1 MCSAKETGAI
11 SLCPGILGDTTN
23 GVYCAANG
31 SHGVLP
37 ETEDMNDHA
46 THTERIYDD
55 LTTNLV
61 SLGTGKGA
69 AGAGRAALPPGLLV
83 VGLFFSDRK
92 LFQRIERGLT
102 HLPSD
107 PTRGA
112 AEIVVL
118 PAGPD
123 LARVCAGFAWLDADT
138 AHWTVVMGESLAPR
152 TDIDLWAADL
162 GEAGAAISVD
172 GPRGLRLFGSTFTA
186 LRAPLTIADSIDE
199 LLLPNPTIPD
209 ALRALRTGISRRR
222 IARVA
227 DAPLRLIVPTSTSLN
242 EPGAGL
248 PPDDPALALP
258 QFRFVFA
265 EAEEF
270 KRVRG
275 ALEEPAPDTH
285 DLYGEVLIVPIDAPH
300 AESEASMDTAHTT
313 DPAPSDRVVV
323 VAALAWRR
331 ESSGWSLL
339 LGAVRTASA
348 NIDRWLDDGAGDL
361 RTRVLLVTAKK
372 SGSQEQPV
380 AIDVLSRVTDLR
392 PEMREE
398 GPLFAPDAEP
408 VAVLTRTAGLIVAQD
423 DADLA
428 NASPDIIALVREK
441 LDAESEP

>member
-1 MCSAKETGAI
+1 M
-11 SLCPGILGDTTN
+11 
-23 GVYCAANG
+23 
-31 SHGVLP
+31 
-37 ETEDMNDHA
+37 
-46 THTERIYDD
+46 HTEGIYDD

-69 AGAGRAALPPGLLV
+69 AGAGRTALPPGLLV

-107 PTRGA
+107 PKRGA

-123 LARVCAGFAWLDADT
+123 LARVCAGFAWLDPDT
-138 AHWTVVMGESLAPR
+138 ARWTVVMGESLAPR
-152 TDIDLWAADL
+152 TDIDLWAADV

-172 GPRGLRLFGSTFTA
+172 GPRGLRLFGSSFTA
-186 LRAPLTIADSIDE
+186 LRAPLTIADSVDA
-199 LLLPNPTIPD
+199 LLVPDPAMSD
-209 ALRALRTGISRRR
+209 ALRVLRGGISRRR

-227 DAPLRLIVPTSTSLN
+227 DAPLRVIVPTSTSLN

-275 ALEEPAPDTH
+275 AMEEPAPDTH
-285 DLYGEVLIVPIDAPH
+285 DLYGEVLIVPIETPSIDTEDTESRAQGDADSHTDAP
-300 AESEASMDTAHTT
+300 
-313 DPAPSDRVVV
+313 PADRVAV
-323 VAALAWRR
+323 VAVLAWRR

-339 LGAVRTASA
+339 LGAVRTAST
-348 NIDRWLDDGAGDL
+348 NVDRWLDDGTGDL

-392 PEMREE
+392 PDMREE
-398 GPLFAPDAEP
+398 GPLFVPDAEP
-408 VAVLTRTAGLIVAQD
+408 VATLTRTAALIVAQD
-423 DADLA
+423 AAALADAP
-428 NASPDIIALVREK
+428 PDIVALVREQ
-441 LDAESEP
+441 LPAES

>member
-1 MCSAKETGAI
+1 M
-11 SLCPGILGDTTN
+11 
-23 GVYCAANG
+23 
-31 SHGVLP
+31 
-37 ETEDMNDHA
+37 
-46 THTERIYDD
+46 HTESIYDD

-69 AGAGRAALPPGLLV
+69 AGAGRTALPPGLLV

-107 PTRGA
+107 PKRGA

-123 LARVCAGFAWLDADT
+123 LARVCAGFAWLDPDT
-138 AHWTVVMGESLAPR
+138 ARWTVVMGESLAPR
-152 TDIDLWAADL
+152 TDIDLWAADV

-172 GPRGLRLFGSTFTA
+172 GPRGLRLFGSSFTA
-186 LRAPLTIADSIDE
+186 LRAPLTIADSVDA
-199 LLLPNPTIPD
+199 LLVPDPAMSD
-209 ALRALRTGISRRR
+209 ALRVLRGGISRRR

-227 DAPLRLIVPTSTSLN
+227 DAPLRVIVPTSTSLN

-275 ALEEPAPDTH
+275 AMEEPAPDTH
-285 DLYGEVLIVPIDAPH
+285 DLYGEVLIVPIETPSIDTEDTESRAQGDADSHTDAP
-300 AESEASMDTAHTT
+300 
-313 DPAPSDRVVV
+313 PADRVAV
-323 VAALAWRR
+323 VAVLAWRR

-339 LGAVRTASA
+339 LGAVRTA
-348 NIDRWLDDGAGDL
+348 NTNVDRWLDDGTGDL

-392 PEMREE
+392 PDMREE
-398 GPLFAPDAEP
+398 GPLFVPDAEP
-408 VAVLTRTAGLIVAQD
+408 VAMLTRTAALIVAQD
-423 DADLA
+423 ATALADAP
-428 NASPDIIALVREK
+428 PDIVALVREQ
-441 LDAESEP
+441 LPAES

>member
-1 MCSAKETGAI
+1 MSDDG
-11 SLCPGILGDTTN
+11 
-23 GVYCAANG
+23 
-31 SHGVLP
+31 
-37 ETEDMNDHA
+37 M
-46 THTERIYDD
+46 HTESIYDD

-69 AGAGRAALPPGLLV
+69 AGAGRTALPPGLLV

-107 PTRGA
+107 PKRGA

-123 LARVCAGFAWLDADT
+123 LARVCAGFAWLDPDT
-138 AHWTVVMGESLAPR
+138 ARWTVVMGESLAPR
-152 TDIDLWAADL
+152 TDIDLWAADV

-172 GPRGLRLFGSTFTA
+172 GPRGLRLFGSSFTA
-186 LRAPLTIADSIDE
+186 LRAPLTIADSVDA
-199 LLLPNPTIPD
+199 LLVPDPAMSD
-209 ALRALRTGISRRR
+209 ALRVLRGGISRRR

-227 DAPLRLIVPTSTSLN
+227 DAPLRVIVPTSTSLN

-275 ALEEPAPDTH
+275 AMEEPAPDTH
-285 DLYGEVLIVPIDAPH
+285 DLYGEVLIVPIETPSIDTEDTESRAQGDADSHTDAP
-300 AESEASMDTAHTT
+300 
-313 DPAPSDRVVV
+313 PADRVAV
-323 VAALAWRR
+323 VAVLAWRR

-339 LGAVRTASA
+339 LGAVRTA
-348 NIDRWLDDGAGDL
+348 NTNVDRWLDDGTGDL

-392 PEMREE
+392 PDMREE
-398 GPLFAPDAEP
+398 GPLFVPDAEP
-408 VAVLTRTAGLIVAQD
+408 VAMLTRTAALIVAQD
-423 DADLA
+423 ATALADAP
-428 NASPDIIALVREK
+428 PDIVALVREQ
-441 LDAESEP
+441 LLAES

>member
-1 MCSAKETGAI
+1 M
-11 SLCPGILGDTTN
+11 
-23 GVYCAANG
+23 
-31 SHGVLP
+31 
-37 ETEDMNDHA
+37 
-46 THTERIYDD
+46 HTESIYDD

-69 AGAGRAALPPGLLV
+69 AGAGRTALPPGLLV

-107 PTRGA
+107 PKRGA

-123 LARVCAGFAWLDADT
+123 LARVCAGFAWLDPDT
-138 AHWTVVMGESLAPR
+138 ARWTVVMGESLAPR
-152 TDIDLWAADL
+152 TDIDLWAADV

-172 GPRGLRLFGSTFTA
+172 GPRGLRLFGSSFTA
-186 LRAPLTIADSIDE
+186 LRAPLTIADSVDA
-199 LLLPNPTIPD
+199 LLVPDPAMSD
-209 ALRALRTGISRRR
+209 ALRVLRGGISRRR

-227 DAPLRLIVPTSTSLN
+227 DAPLRVIVPTSTSLN

-275 ALEEPAPDTH
+275 AMEEPAPDTH
-285 DLYGEVLIVPIDAPH
+285 DLYGEVLIVPIETPSIDTEDTESRAQGDADSHTDAP
-300 AESEASMDTAHTT
+300 
-313 DPAPSDRVVV
+313 PADRVAV
-323 VAALAWRR
+323 VAVLAWRR

-339 LGAVRTASA
+339 LGAVRTAST
-348 NIDRWLDDGAGDL
+348 NVDRWLDDGTGDL

-392 PEMREE
+392 PDMREE
-398 GPLFAPDAEP
+398 GPLFVPDAEP
-408 VAVLTRTAGLIVAQD
+408 VATLTRTAALIVAQD
-423 DADLA
+423 AAALADAP
-428 NASPDIIALVREK
+428 PDIVALVREQ
-441 LDAESEP
+441 LPAES

>member
-1 MCSAKETGAI
+1 MSDDG
-11 SLCPGILGDTTN
+11 
-23 GVYCAANG
+23 
-31 SHGVLP
+31 
-37 ETEDMNDHA
+37 M
-46 THTERIYDD
+46 HTESIYDD

-69 AGAGRAALPPGLLV
+69 AGAGRTALPPGLLV

-107 PTRGA
+107 PKRGA

-123 LARVCAGFAWLDADT
+123 LARVCAGFAWLDPDT
-138 AHWTVVMGESLAPR
+138 ARWTVVMGESLAPR
-152 TDIDLWAADL
+152 TDIDLWAADV

-172 GPRGLRLFGSTFTA
+172 GPRGLRLFGSSFTA
-186 LRAPLTIADSIDE
+186 LRAPLTIADSVDA
-199 LLLPNPTIPD
+199 LLVPDPAMSD
-209 ALRALRTGISRRR
+209 ALRVLRGGISRRR

-227 DAPLRLIVPTSTSLN
+227 DAPLRVIVPTSTSLN

-275 ALEEPAPDTH
+275 AMEEPAPDTH
-285 DLYGEVLIVPIDAPH
+285 DLYGEVLIVPIETPSIDTEDTESRAQGDADSHTDAP
-300 AESEASMDTAHTT
+300 
-313 DPAPSDRVVV
+313 PADRVAV
-323 VAALAWRR
+323 VAVLAWRR

-339 LGAVRTASA
+339 LGAVRTAST
-348 NIDRWLDDGAGDL
+348 NVDRWLDDGTGDL

-392 PEMREE
+392 PDMREE
-398 GPLFAPDAEP
+398 GPLFVPDAEP
-408 VAVLTRTAGLIVAQD
+408 VATLTRTAALIVAQD
-423 DADLA
+423 AAALADAP
-428 NASPDIIALVREK
+428 PDIVALVREQ
-441 LDAESEP
+441 LPAES

>member
-1 MCSAKETGAI
+1 M
-11 SLCPGILGDTTN
+11 
-23 GVYCAANG
+23 
-31 SHGVLP
+31 
-37 ETEDMNDHA
+37 
-46 THTERIYDD
+46 HTESIYDD

-69 AGAGRAALPPGLLV
+69 AGAGRTALPPGLLV

-107 PTRGA
+107 PKRGA

-123 LARVCAGFAWLDADT
+123 LARVCAGFAWLDPDT
-138 AHWTVVMGESLAPR
+138 ARWTVVMGESLAPR
-152 TDIDLWAADL
+152 TDIDLWAADI

-172 GPRGLRLFGSTFTA
+172 GPRGLRLFGSSFTA
-186 LRAPLTIADSIDE
+186 LRAPLTIADSVDA
-199 LLLPNPTIPD
+199 LLVPDPAMSD
-209 ALRALRTGISRRR
+209 ALRVLRGGISRRR

-227 DAPLRLIVPTSTSLN
+227 DAPLRVIVPTSTSLN

-275 ALEEPAPDTH
+275 AMEEPAPDTH
-285 DLYGEVLIVPIDAPH
+285 DLYGEVLIVPIETPSIDTEDTESRAQGDADSHTDAP
-300 AESEASMDTAHTT
+300 
-313 DPAPSDRVVV
+313 PADRVAV
-323 VAALAWRR
+323 VAVLAWRR

-339 LGAVRTASA
+339 LGAVRTAST
-348 NIDRWLDDGAGDL
+348 NVDRWLDDGTGDL

-392 PEMREE
+392 PDMREE
-398 GPLFAPDAEP
+398 GPLFVPDAEP
-408 VAVLTRTAGLIVAQD
+408 VATLTRTAALIVAQD
-423 DADLA
+423 AAALADAP
-428 NASPDIIALVREK
+428 PDIVALVREQ
-441 LDAESEP
+441 LPAES

>member
-1 MCSAKETGAI
+1 M
-11 SLCPGILGDTTN
+11 
-23 GVYCAANG
+23 
-31 SHGVLP
+31 
-37 ETEDMNDHA
+37 
-46 THTERIYDD
+46 HTESIYDD

-69 AGAGRAALPPGLLV
+69 SGAGRTALPPGLLV

-107 PTRGA
+107 PKRGA

-118 PAGPD
+118 PAGAD
-123 LARVCAGFAWLDADT
+123 LARVCAGFAWLDPDT
-138 AHWTVVMGESLAPR
+138 ARWTVVMGESLAPR
-152 TDIDLWAADL
+152 TDIDLWAADV

-172 GPRGLRLFGSTFTA
+172 GPRGLRLFGSSFTA
-186 LRAPLTIADSIDE
+186 LRAPLTIADSVDE
-199 LLLPNPTIPD
+199 LLVPDPAMSD
-209 ALRALRTGISRRR
+209 ALRVLRGGISRRR

-227 DAPLRLIVPTSTSLN
+227 DAPLRVIVPTSTSLN

-285 DLYGEVLIVPIDAPH
+285 DLYGEVLIVPIETPSIGTESHAQGDADRHTDAP
-300 AESEASMDTAHTT
+300 
-313 DPAPSDRVVV
+313 PADRVAV
-323 VAALAWRR
+323 VAVLAWRR

-339 LGAVRTASA
+339 LGAVRTA
-348 NIDRWLDDGAGDL
+348 NTNVDRWLDDGTGDL

-392 PEMREE
+392 PDMREE
-398 GPLFAPDAEP
+398 GPLFVPDAEP
-408 VAVLTRTAGLIVAQD
+408 VATLTRTAALIIAQD
-423 DADLA
+423 AAALADAP
-428 NASPDIIALVREK
+428 PDIVALVREQ
-441 LDAESEP
+441 LPAES

>member
-1 MCSAKETGAI
+1 M
-11 SLCPGILGDTTN
+11 
-23 GVYCAANG
+23 
-31 SHGVLP
+31 
-37 ETEDMNDHA
+37 
-46 THTERIYDD
+46 HTESIYDD

-69 AGAGRAALPPGLLV
+69 AGAGRTALPPGLLV

-107 PTRGA
+107 PKRGA

-123 LARVCAGFAWLDADT
+123 LARVCAGFAWLDPDT
-138 AHWTVVMGESLAPR
+138 ARWTVVMGESLAPR
-152 TDIDLWAADL
+152 TDIDLWAADV

-172 GPRGLRLFGSTFTA
+172 GPRGLRLFGSSFTA
-186 LRAPLTIADSIDE
+186 LRAPLTIADSVDA
-199 LLLPNPTIPD
+199 LLVPDPAMSD
-209 ALRALRTGISRRR
+209 ALRVLRGGISRRR

-227 DAPLRLIVPTSTSLN
+227 DAPLRVIVPTSTSLN

-275 ALEEPAPDTH
+275 AMEEPAPDTH
-285 DLYGEVLIVPIDAPH
+285 DLYGEVLIVPIETPSIDTEDTESRAQGDADSHTDAP
-300 AESEASMDTAHTT
+300 
-313 DPAPSDRVVV
+313 PADRVAV
-323 VAALAWRR
+323 VAVLAWRR

-339 LGAVRTASA
+339 LGAVRTA
-348 NIDRWLDDGAGDL
+348 NTNVDRWLDDGTGDL

-392 PEMREE
+392 PDMREE
-398 GPLFAPDAEP
+398 GPLFVPDAEP
-408 VAVLTRTAGLIVAQD
+408 VAMLTRTAALIVAQD
-423 DADLA
+423 ATALADAP
-428 NASPDIIALVREK
+428 PDIVALVREQ
-441 LDAESEP
+441 LLAES

>member
-1 MCSAKETGAI
+1 MS
-11 SLCPGILGDTTN
+11 DN
-23 GVYCAANG
+23 R
-31 SHGVLP
+31 
-37 ETEDMNDHA
+37 M
-46 THTERIYDD
+46 HTESIYDD

-69 AGAGRAALPPGLLV
+69 AGAGRTALPPGLLV

-107 PTRGA
+107 PKRGA

-123 LARVCAGFAWLDADT
+123 LARVCAGFAWLDPDT
-138 AHWTVVMGESLAPR
+138 ARWTVVMGESLAPR
-152 TDIDLWAADL
+152 TDIDLWAADV

-172 GPRGLRLFGSTFTA
+172 GPRGLRLFGSSFTA
-186 LRAPLTIADSIDE
+186 LRAPLTIADSVDA
-199 LLLPNPTIPD
+199 LLVPDPAMSD
-209 ALRALRTGISRRR
+209 ALRVLRGGISRRR

-227 DAPLRLIVPTSTSLN
+227 DAPLRVIVPTSTSLN

-275 ALEEPAPDTH
+275 AMEEPAPDTH
-285 DLYGEVLIVPIDAPH
+285 DLYGEVLIVPIETPSHEIDTESRAQGDADSHTDAP
-300 AESEASMDTAHTT
+300 
-313 DPAPSDRVVV
+313 PADRVAV
-323 VAALAWRR
+323 VAVLAWRR

-339 LGAVRTASA
+339 LGAVRTAST
-348 NIDRWLDDGAGDL
+348 NVDRWLDDGTGDL

-392 PEMREE
+392 PDMREE
-398 GPLFAPDAEP
+398 GPLFVPDAEP
-408 VAVLTRTAGLIVAQD
+408 VAMLTRTAALIVAQD
-423 DADLA
+423 ATALADAP
-428 NASPDIIALVREK
+428 PDIVALVREQ
-441 LDAESEP
+441 LPAES